1 MTRKRILHQLKQST
15 RKTDEAIAR
24 LGEHDP
30 EALHDLRVGV
40 RVADSTLRPLLELP
54 GMKPLKRRMKK
65 LKALSAAQNPV
76 RDREAQLELLS
87 RLAPGPYP
95 APVAAWLTRARA
107 GLEIRR
113 QGFADASG
121 LAEVPERMARLRRLG
136 KRRLAAFKGGRL
148 RRTLERAC
156 RELLGELYEDSCAG
170 RELFDDAD
178 AMHRTRIKAKRLRY
192 LLECYPSLQT
202 DEGALHDAAKAVQ
215 DALGD
220 LRDWRAL
227 LRRVADEPVID
238 DWLDRQGRID
248 ATLLAAAVEAL
259 ATLGQTIAASPW
271 RSGPD
276 QRGKD

>member
-15 RKTDEAIAR
+15 RKAGEALAR
-24 LGEHDP
+24 LDERDP

-40 RVADSTLRPLLELP
+40 RVADSTLRPLLTLP
-54 GMKPLKRRMKK
+54 GMKPVKRRMKK

-87 RLAPGPYP
+87 RLVPGPYP

-113 QGFADASG
+113 QGLSDASG

-136 KRRLAAFKGGRL
+136 KRRLASFKGGRL
-148 RRTLERAC
+148 RRTLARAC
-156 RELLGELYEDSCAG
+156 RALQSELYEDSCGG

-178 AMHRTRIKAKRLRY
+178 ALHQTRIKAKRLRY
-192 LLECYPSLQT
+192 LLECYPHLQI
-202 DEGALHDAAKAVQ
+202 DDGALHDAAKAAQ

-227 LRRVADEPVID
+227 LRQVARVPVMD
-238 DWLDRQGRID
+238 AWLDRQGRID
-248 ATLLAAAVEAL
+248 ASLLAAAVEAL
-259 ATLGQTIAASPW
+259 AGLGERIAAG
-271 RSGPD
+271 RSGE
-276 QRGKD
+276 RRKG